1 VISYNTSSQ
10 QGIAMTIHLTNLT
23 EDQCAMLDV
32 MWALD
37 SEDDYLDWY
46 AQLNKKEQLTADLLQ
61 RLVIL
66 ETMDQVLE
74 DCSEAQQV
82 LKKFQLN

>member
-1 VISYNTSSQ
+1 
-10 QGIAMTIHLTNLT
+10 
-23 EDQCAMLDV
+23 MLDV

>member
-1 VISYNTSSQ
+1 
-10 QGIAMTIHLTNLT
+10 MTIHLTNLT

-46 AQLNKKEQLTADLLQ
+46 AQLNKQEQLTADLLQ

-74 DCSEAQQV
+74 DCTEAQQV

>member
-1 VISYNTSSQ
+1 
-10 QGIAMTIHLTNLT
+10 MTIHLTNLT

-46 AQLNKKEQLTADLLQ
+46 AQLSKNEQLTADLLQ

-74 DCSEAQQV
+74 DCTEAQQV

>member
-1 VISYNTSSQ
+1 
-10 QGIAMTIHLTNLT
+10 MTIHLTNLT

-46 AQLNKKEQLTADLLQ
+46 AQLNKQEQLTADLLQ

>member
-1 VISYNTSSQ
+1 
-10 QGIAMTIHLTNLT
+10 MTIHLSNLT
-23 EDQCAMLDV
+23 QDQCAMLDV

>member
-1 VISYNTSSQ
+1 
-10 QGIAMTIHLTNLT
+10 MTIHLTNLT

-46 AQLNKKEQLTADLLQ
+46 AQLNKQEQLTADLLQ

-74 DCSEAQQV
+74 D
-82 LKKFQLN
+82 

>member
-1 VISYNTSSQ
+1 
-10 QGIAMTIHLTNLT
+10 MTIHLTNLT

>member
-1 VISYNTSSQ
+1 MTSYNTSSQ

>member
-1 VISYNTSSQ
+1 
-10 QGIAMTIHLTNLT
+10 MTIHLTNLT

-37 SEDDYLDWY
+37 SEDDYLAWY
-46 AQLNKKEQLTADLLQ
+46 AQLSKNEQLTADLLQ

-74 DCSEAQQV
+74 DCTEAQQV

>member
-1 VISYNTSSQ
+1 
-10 QGIAMTIHLTNLT
+10 MTIHLTNLT

-46 AQLNKKEQLTADLLQ
+46 SQLNKQEQLTADLLQ

>member
-1 VISYNTSSQ
+1 
-10 QGIAMTIHLTNLT
+10 MTIHLTNLT

-46 AQLNKKEQLTADLLQ
+46 AQLNKQEQLTADLLQ
-61 RLVIL
+61 RLIIL
-66 ETMDQVLE
+66 ESMEQVLE

>member
-1 VISYNTSSQ
+1 
-10 QGIAMTIHLTNLT
+10 MTIHLTNLT

-66 ETMDQVLE
+66 ETVDQVLE

>member
-1 VISYNTSSQ
+1 
-10 QGIAMTIHLTNLT
+10 MTIHLTNLT

-46 AQLNKKEQLTADLLQ
+46 AQLNKQEQLTADLLQ

-82 LKKFQLN
+82 LKKFRLN

>member
-66 ETMDQVLE
+66 ETMDRVLE